1 MRVFIT
7 DLAAYNEGHLVGKWI
22 TLPMSKLKLH
32 KVIRDVLRE
41 GERVSGTTG
50 HEEIFISDSEG
61 DITVNAH
68 DPLFELNKYVCAVQD
83 LSDYDLLKLNFLQQ
97 EGFNQYEVLENGID
111 SYEVEIY
118 DYRGTQS
125 LSDTYELLAEDLI
138 EDGVFGAIPVPLQS
152 YIDTTAIARDLQ
164 FDFTEFETRVLGRI
178 LS

>member
-7 DLAAYNEGHLVGKWI
+7 DLQAYNEGHLVGKWT
-22 TLPMSKLKLH
+22 TLPMSKLKLQRIIH
-32 KVIRDVLRE
+32 DVLAE
-41 GERVSGTTG
+41 GEAISGTRG

-61 DITVNAH
+61 DITPNAH
-68 DPLFELNKYVCAVQD
+68 DPLFELNKYVMAIQD
-83 LSDYDLLKLNFLQQ
+83 LSEHDLLKLNFLQQ
-97 EGFNQYEVLENGID
+97 EGFNKYEVLENGID

-125 LSDTYELLAEDLI
+125 LSDTYELLAEDLT
-138 EDGVFGAIPVPLQS
+138 EDGVFGFIPPPLQS

-164 FDFTEFETRVLGRI
+164 FEYTEFEPRVLGRI